1 MTEESPRRGKT
12 TIAPDVLL
20 TIAKLSALGVP
31 GVAQMSPVPGGVNRL
46 FRRGIGDGV
55 RIEVKDQSVA
65 VDLYLV
71 VKNDVNVREASRADE
86 RRRNREAHVRSV
98 VTLLESKC
106 REAGIEATV
115 TGRSKHLAGIYQK
128 MNRQEIDF
136 DQARL

>member
-71 VKNDVNVREASRADE
+71 VKNDVNVREASRAVQAEVTRAIHEMVGMEVLVVDVLDVVIDVRGGADE
-86 RRRNREAHVRSV
+86 GRFRLSR
-98 VTLLESKC
+98 LLADES
-106 REAGIEATV
+106 
-115 TGRSKHLAGIYQK
+115 
-128 MNRQEIDF
+128 
-136 DQARL
+136 